1 VSPRPKTTH
10 LRREQITRAAL
21 EAIAERGFQEV
32 RVADIARRAGTSA
45 PAVLYHFDSKD
56 EILDAAVSLAEDT
69 FYAEV
74 DATLQEPAQAGQRLV
89 RLLECGCGGDA
100 PADVAM
106 WKVWLEIYTRAL
118 RNRHTA
124 RTRQLLDRRWRATL
138 ATTIRDGQ
146 ARGEF
151 SPAVDAELV
160 ALQLAALMD
169 GLAIQLALGDPD
181 ISGERM
187 TEVLL
192 DVAQQTL
199 ACDLAQYL
207 TGTAGIVRGEPAIS
221 DRATQRPAAERRPA
235 RKRALG

>member
-1 VSPRPKTTH
+1 MSPRPRTTH

-21 EAIAERGFQEV
+21 DAIAERGFQEV
-32 RVADIARRAGTSA
+32 RVADIAMRAGTSA

-56 EILDAAVSLAEDT
+56 EILDAAISLAEDT

-89 RLLECGCGGDA
+89 RLLERGCRGDA
-100 PADVAM
+100 PGTAAM

-124 RTRQLLDRRWRATL
+124 RTRQLLDRRWRGTL

-151 SPAVDAELV
+151 SPEVDANLV

-169 GLAIQLALGDPD
+169 GLAIQLALEDPD

-192 DVAQQTL
+192 DAAQHAL
-199 ACDLAQYL
+199 GCDLAQYL
-207 TGTAGIVRGEPAIS
+207 S
-221 DRATQRPAAERRPA
+221 RAA
-235 RKRALG
+235 R